1 VGRFLRLLGPLPQ
14 VVAFGRD
21 PSFFP
26 HITKRNTMNNDSST
40 PSTVPSYV
48 DRVIN
53 NEAAKKGLAAAG
65 AGILVA
71 LISEALWPTR

>member
-1 VGRFLRLLGPLPQ
+1 
-14 VVAFGRD
+14 
-21 PSFFP
+21 
-26 HITKRNTMNNDSST
+26 MNNNSNEST
-40 PSTVPSYV
+40 ALSTVPSYV
-48 DRVIN
+48 DRVLN